1 MKQTRDESF
10 AKLFSVKKPLQSYIK
25 HQLFSDVDLMKC
37 NS

>member
-1 MKQTRDESF
+1 MKQTGDESF
-10 AKLFSVKKPLQSYIK
+10 GKTVFGKKPLQSYIK